1 MNYLKK
7 YSLHKLIHESII
19 DFRYITCNKGITL
32 QHTKQNLLNNIM
44 LAKHSIQDR
53 KSDIPFEY
61 SNKEFNKVA
70 NKIHNGGNI
79 MLYVTRVLMR

>member
-1 MNYLKK
+1 MTDHFNNYKT
-7 YSLHKLIHESII
+7 SII

-44 LAKHSIQDR
+44 LAKHRIEDR

-79 MLYVTRVLMR
+79 MLYVTRILMRWDTI

>member
-1 MNYLKK
+1 MYHK
-7 YSLHKLIHESII
+7 YITSSII
-19 DFRYITCNKGITL
+19 DSRYIKCNKGITL

-61 SNKEFNKVA
+61 NNKEFNKVV

-79 MLYVTRVLMR
+79 MLYITRILMRYNKEY